1 MITRKLAAIVS
12 LTLAMTA
19 AVANAQVTS
28 TPSTRRQI
36 GNLGITAIE
45 CDCNFDTRNPYARV
59 FRFRSNL
66 VVVAVAANG
75 PSDGLIFPG
84 DTIYEIDG
92 AALLSRLGASRF
104 ANIRPYQQVRLGV
117 RRGGRSLQV
126 PLVAQAIDA
135 DDPDAMPPTPRV
147 PRAALPRAFGI
158 PTTPHAPVA
167 ARIPGR
173 PFPAQPDEPSVP
185 GTPAP
190 RPAFPATPVPGVPA
204 PAAIGLPPVPP
215 SPASPDGWFGFS
227 LRCSECG
234 WERVGSEPTP
244 RWESRVAPEIGLVA
258 PGGPAARAGFRTG
271 DRITHINGESI
282 LTPEGGRR
290 FGAVVPGQR
299 IRLTVMRNGMPI
311 TRELR
316 LSERPRPSYDR
327 RSLRYT
333 GRLNGVNVEVWSAA
347 GATVQREGDTMVI
360 NVGGST
366 VRLKANNRNE

>member
-1 MITRKLAAIVS
+1 MIMRKLACIVS
-12 LTLAMTA
+12 LALGITA
-19 AVANAQVTS
+19 SAANAQVTS
-28 TPSTRRQI
+28 TPSSRREI

-45 CDCNFDTRNPYARV
+45 CDCTFDTRNPYARV

-66 VVVAVAANG
+66 VVLGVTSNG

-92 AALLSRLGASRF
+92 AALLSRPGASRF
-104 ANIRPYQQVRLGV
+104 ANIRPGQQVRLGV
-117 RRGGRSLQV
+117 RRGGRTLQV
-126 PLVAQAIDA
+126 PLVADAIDA
-135 DDPDAMPPTPRV
+135 DDPDAMPPTPRA
-147 PRAALPRAFGI
+147 PRTPRRPYSI
-158 PTTPHAPVA
+158 PGTPRAPVA
-167 ARIPGR
+167 ATTPPRR
-173 PFPAQPDEPSVP
+173 PVTAQPDVPDVP

-190 RPAFPATPVPGVPA
+190 RPAFPATPAPGVPA
-204 PAAIGLPPVPP
+204 PAAVALPPVPP

-227 LRCSECG
+227 IRCSQCG
-234 WERVGSEPTP
+234 WERIGTEPTP
-244 RWESRVAPEIGLVA
+244 RWESLVPPEIGIVA
-258 PGGPAARAGFRTG
+258 PGGPAARAGLQTG

-299 IRLTVMRNGMPI
+299 IRLTVTRNGMPI
-311 TRELR
+311 TRELT
-316 LSERPRPSYDR
+316 LSQRPRPSYDR

-347 GATVQREGDTMVI
+347 GAVVEREGDTMVI

-366 VRLKANNRNE
+366 VRLKASR